1 MLRGLAG
8 RQVRRQ
14 RALPGRY
21 VVTGAALR
29 PGLLRQCPQALKM
42 LVITEQFVL
51 PRACGAFDT
60 LGDPAD
66 RVRSECMNRVLQ
78 QPDKVAG

>member
-8 RQVRRQ
+8 RQVRQQ
-14 RALPGRY
+14 RALPRKY
-21 VVTGAALR
+21 VVTRAALR
-29 PGLLRQCPQALKM
+29 PGFLRQCPQALKM

-66 RVRSECMNRVLQ
+66 RARSERMNRVLQ
-78 QPDKVAG
+78 QPDKVAA

>member
-1 MLRGLAG
+1 MLSPGPPCG
-8 RQVRRQ
+8 RVF
-14 RALPGRY
+14 
-21 VVTGAALR
+21 
-29 PGLLRQCPQALKM
+29 LRQCLQALKM

-66 RVRSECMNRVLQ
+66 RARSERMNRVLHQ
-78 QPDKVAG
+78 LDKVAG